1 MNIHLDKK
9 FFYLPHCIISP
20 LKNTLIHP
28 LSVPDGFFFFLNQ
41 NFSILKGL

>member
-9 FFYLPHCIISP
+9 FFFLPHCIISP

-28 LSVPDGFFFFLNQ
+28 LNVLNGFFFLNQ